1 MEMDM
6 DQIEVTTNP
15 PGEVVSPELTE
26 EVAGTPVT
34 PEVEPEVK
42 AELTQEEVEDNA
54 ALEAAGLQPDTP
66 AAHKWAEMRRER
78 RDAKK
83 VAEEAQLEAAR
94 WRGRAEALAERG
106 QVKDEVA
113 APPEPDMPDRPQ
125 EDAFDD
131 YSSYV
136 EALTDWKADIKLA
149 AFEAKLSAKDA
160 DRAKAEQARESEKWF
175 STGKTKFADFDAV
188 VTRKPEEGGPA
199 ITHDMASVINSS
211 SVSHELAYHLGK
223 NVMESRRIAGLP
235 PLEMAREMGRLEAK
249 LTSGTP
255 VKPRTQTNA
264 PAPIKPIEGSGA
276 TATATDIEKMSE
288 AEFIAYRNRQEFGDR
303 KR

>member
-15 PGEVVSPELTE
+15 PGEEVSPELTE

-42 AELTQEEVEDNA
+42 AELTQEEVEDKA
-54 ALEAAGLQPDTP
+54 ELDASGLQPDTP
-66 AAHKWAEMRRER
+66 AAHKWAEMRRNH

-106 QVKDEVA
+106 QVKDEVPA
-113 APPEPDMPDRPQ
+113 QPAPETYPKPT

-131 YSSYV
+131 YTAYI
-136 EALTDWKADIKLA
+136 EALADWKADIKLA
-149 AFEAKLSAKDA
+149 EYDAKQVAKEVERTKGE
-160 DRAKAEQARESEKWF
+160 RAKESEKWF
-175 STGKTKFADFDAV
+175 STGKTKFSDFDAV
-188 VTRKPEEGGPA
+188 VTKAPEDGGPA
-199 ITHDMASVINSS
+199 ITLDMASVINSS
-211 SVSHELAYHLGK
+211 QVSHELAYHLGK
-223 NVMESRRIAGLP
+223 NVTESRRIAALP

-249 LTSGTP
+249 LTSGTT
-255 VKPRTQTNA
+255 VKPRIQTNA
-264 PAPIKPIEGSGA
+264 PVPIRPIEGSGA
-276 TATATDIEKMSE
+276 TATTTDIEKMNE